1 MGVLMS
7 KHEEIIVDFINKNP
21 QYKRYKLRENF
32 IKTLINQEHVNGCT
46 EDEAGKLLSKKDT
59 YKLYSEGIGLF
70 NYIPD
75 AYFIDKKNRTLHIL
89 EVDGTSGTSKAKLS
103 RMIDLW
109 WFTDNEA
116 WFLELTSI
124 SVHTEAISHIDDAA
138 FYELSIKQIY
148 KNIKKERNQ
157 NGYAY

>member
-1 MGVLMS
+1 MS
-7 KHEEIIVDFINKNP
+7 KHEEIIVEFINKNS

-32 IKTLINQEHVNGCT
+32 IKTLINQDCVNGCA
-46 EDEAGKLLSKKDT
+46 EDENGKFLSKKDT
-59 YKLYSEGIGLF
+59 YNLYSDAIGLF

-75 AYFIDKKNRTLHIL
+75 AYYIDEKNKILHLL

-124 SVHTEAISHIDDAA
+124 SVNTEAISYLDDAA
-138 FYELSIKQIY
+138 FYELANKEIY
-148 KNIKKERNQ
+148 KNIEKERKQYGNV
-157 NGYAY
+157 NA